1 VELATEISVDGRAQK
16 LRGKGNGPID
26 AFIAALS
33 QVVGSPITVLDYH
46 EHAIGA
52 GAGAAA
58 VTYIEL
64 KIGEGRP
71 LFGVGRDANIVTA
84 SLKAILS
91 GTNRALAQ
99 QAREQ
104 RRAA

>member
-1 VELATEISVDGRAQK
+1 MELATEISVDGRAQK
-16 LRGKGNGPID
+16 LKGKGNGPID
-26 AFIAALS
+26 AFITALS
-33 QVVGSPITVLDYH
+33 QVVGEPIAVLDYH
-46 EHAIGA
+46 EHSIGA

-58 VTYIEL
+58 VTYIEM
-64 KIGEGRP
+64 KVGDGKP

-91 GTNRALAQ
+91 GANRALAQ
-99 QAREQ
+99 QREQ